1 MTGINETTRRRT
13 GPVKISLVVALLAVA
28 VFLSVVAARTDV
40 IAIVDTGDGGPVAM
54 ATLAL
59 LDSGGATPVP
69 SGKGDNYAVAINTED
84 GTSLAETAFLITY
97 AANGVV
103 NQENAAVAYASCETC
118 QAFAF
123 AVEVVLV
130 PADKADNI
138 TPTNIAAAVNE
149 ECTTCTTGAFA
160 TQIVLGVDGP
170 VGFTEEGNEALEEI
184 QEDLEELAEDAEDGG
199 LTLAEI
205 QARYDEII
213 ARLKDVLANE
223 IVPIGNSDQHK
234 QEERESTTLEDTT
247 AEDTEGPETEDTDA
261 EETTG
266 PTDESTTPEK
276 TAAEQTAP
284 ESATP
289 ETTATPEATTPG
301 DTPANETTAA
311 PTAAPAPEESV
322 PSGTGTAAPGEPTTA
337 P

>member
-1 MTGINETTRRRT
+1 MTDETTGRRT

-130 PADKADNI
+130 PADKANNI

-149 ECTTCTTGAFA
+149 ECTTCVTGAFA

-170 VGFTEEGNEALEEI
+170 VGFTDEGNEALEEI
-184 QEDLEELAEDAEDGG
+184 QEDLEELAEDAENGD

-234 QEERESTTLEDTT
+234 QEERESTLEDTT
-247 AEDTEGPETEDTDA
+247 AEDTEGTDA
-261 EETTG
+261 EESTG
-266 PTDESTTPEK
+266 PSDESTTPEK
-276 TAAEQTAP
+276 TAPEKTAPETTAP
-284 ESATP
+284 ESTTP
-289 ETTATPEATTPG
+289 EGTTPG
-301 DTPANETTAA
+301 STPGGTPANETTAA
-311 PTAAPAPEESV
+311 PTAAPGTAPEESV
-322 PSGTGTAAPGEPTTA
+322 PSVTGTAAPGEPTTA